1 MHAASPEPGL
11 VESGSKIR
19 RREASVEEDTE
30 SLSRW
35 ESTELKDHGCEQS
48 PAPLN
53 MTTTCI
59 SRPEGLLPQKYRGPP
74 CP

>member
-1 MHAASPEPGL
+1 MHAASLEPGL
-11 VESGSKIR
+11 VDSGSKIR
-19 RREASVEEDTE
+19 RREVRVEEDAE
-30 SLSRW
+30 NLSRW
-35 ESTELKDHGCEQS
+35 ESTEPQDHRCKQS

-59 SRPEGLLPQKYRGPP
+59 SRPEGLLPQKYRGPL